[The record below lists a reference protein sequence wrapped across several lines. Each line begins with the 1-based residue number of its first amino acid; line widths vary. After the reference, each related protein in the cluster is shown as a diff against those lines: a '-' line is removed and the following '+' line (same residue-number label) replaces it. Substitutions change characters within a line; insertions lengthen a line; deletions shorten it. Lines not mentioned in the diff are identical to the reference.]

1 MNNILVKQFESLIY
15 DDEYE
20 ITSLSNISALL
31 FQSLENISWAGFY
44 LYKDNQLV
52 LGPFQGKPACTT
64 ISLKRGVCGKCA
76 STRKTIIVE
85 NVHLFEGHI
94 ACDEQTNSEIV
105 LPILINDRLYGVLD
119 IDSKS
124 FNRFSSKDQEF
135 LEQVVS
141 ILVEKIKK
149 GMK

>member
-105 LPILINDRLYGVLD
+105 LPVLINDRLYGVLD